1 MRSTLLQNSIHK
13 NFSITETL
21 LNVKHNYI
29 KHEQVFHFTKKE
41 ENLHIWVHITH
52 NIKLMLFCYIHIF
65 VNKT

>member
-29 KHEQVFHFTKKE
+29 KHEQVFHFTKKNKKINTFE
-41 ENLHIWVHITH
+41 FTLHTI
-52 NIKLMLFCYIHIF
+52 LS
-65 VNKT
+65 